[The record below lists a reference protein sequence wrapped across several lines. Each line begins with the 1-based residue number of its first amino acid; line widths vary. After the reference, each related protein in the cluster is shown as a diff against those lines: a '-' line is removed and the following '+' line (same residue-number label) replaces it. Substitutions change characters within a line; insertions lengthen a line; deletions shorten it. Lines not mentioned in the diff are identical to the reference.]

1 VRLALLS
8 ALAASACLAAAQD
21 PVVGPQIRI
30 GNDPLSI
37 SSDET
42 SAAAVTAD
50 GSEVVAGWNDYR
62 TDGTIK
68 SGFGVSSDFGA
79 SWLNLVIR
87 PPAGFQTSVEGDPMA
102 CYDARTGTLWAGAMA
117 FGGNG
122 GIYVARKNPGQN
134 TFQPSVMARVSGS
147 VDKGW
152 MAAGPVPGNPDSTR
166 VYVTFNQG
174 CIRSD
179 DLGATWTAPVSLGSG
194 IGFLPRV
201 GPQGQLYVTYWDF
214 GNGVMLRRST
224 NGGQSFGAAIRIA
237 TRMDV
242 WGTEF
247 NNIRFPGTY
256 RVPPIHTMAVDQET
270 GAIYVVYFDTTNI
283 IGSNRNVD
291 LYFVK
296 STDEG
301 LTWSTPARMPFRA
314 LTTVGDQ
321 FFPWIEVDDRGRL
334 HLLFFDTQNTAQN
347 DGSPDGFL
355 DQYYAYSDDAGENWT
370 KFRLTP
376 QSFNARFDGRGSSTS
391 FMGDYQGIG
400 FGGRWVY
407 PAYLSTITNEAE
419 IYTHRIYD
427 PVIWPYA
434 FTLVRGQ
441 LLQGGL
447 ASLRKP
453 DGDALV
459 VRKGVVANL
468 LEAPV
473 NVEMAASSVAS
484 PPSSAS
490 LYVRSSASTP
500 NLEQR
505 IEAFDYLDNAWDLLD
520 ARPATTS
527 FAVAQ
532 VPVPDPARYFTP
544 ATGTIRYRV
553 SFKAVGPTNNA
564 LWAASLDQA
573 VVLAVP

>member
-1 VRLALLS
+1 MRRAAFLALPW
-8 ALAASACLAAAQD
+8 LAGAAMAQD
-21 PVVGPQIRI
+21 PFVGPQIRI
-30 GNDPLSI
+30 GNDPLSN

-42 SAAAVTAD
+42 SAAATTSD
-50 GSEVVAGWNDYR
+50 GSEIVAGWNDYR

-68 SGFGVSSDFGA
+68 SGFALSSDFGA
-79 SWLNLVIR
+79 SWANVVLR
-87 PPAGFQTSVEGDPMA
+87 PPVAFQTTVEGDPMA
-102 CYDARTGTLWAGAMA
+102 CYDPRTGTLWAGAMA

-122 GIYVARKNPGQN
+122 GIYVARKNLGAN

-152 MAAGPVPGNPDSTR
+152 MAAGPRPGDPNSTR
-166 VYVTFNQG
+166 VYITFNQG
-174 CIRSD
+174 SIRSD
-179 DLGATWTAPVSLGSG
+179 DLGATWTSPVSLGSG

-214 GNGVMLRRST
+214 SNGVMLRRSLD
-224 NGGQSFGAAIRIA
+224 GGTSFGSPIRIA

-256 RVPPIHTMAVDQET
+256 RVPPIHTMAVDQAT
-270 GAIYVVYFDTTNI
+270 GNLYVVYFDTTNI

-296 STDEG
+296 STNQG
-301 LTWSTPARMPFRA
+301 VTWSTPARMPFRA

-334 HLLFFDTQNTAQN
+334 HLLFFDTQNTVQN
-347 DGSPDGFL
+347 DGSADGFL
-355 DQYYAYSDDAGENWT
+355 DQYYAYSDDEGANWS

-376 QSFNARFDGRGSSTS
+376 ASFNARFDGRGSSPS

-407 PAYLSTITNEAE
+407 PAYLSTITNQAE
-419 IYTHRIYD
+419 VYTNRIYD
-427 PVIWPYA
+427 SRLWPTAY
-434 FTLVRGQ
+434 TVVRGNG
-441 LLQGGL
+441 LSGGL
-447 ASLRKP
+447 ESLQKP

-459 VRKGVVANL
+459 VRRGIIANVQ
-468 LEAPV
+468 EAPV
-473 NVEMAASSVAS
+473 NVVCSTQSIFS
-484 PPSSAS
+484 PPSAAE
-490 LYVRSSASTP
+490 LYFRTQVSTP

-505 IEAFDYLDNAWDLLD
+505 LEVFDLLDQQWDLVD
-520 ARPATTS
+520 ARPAPTAPSVTR
-527 FAVAQ
+527 AAIL
-532 VPVPDPARYFTP
+532 DPGRYFTP
-544 ATGTIRYRV
+544 AVGTIQYRV
-553 SFKAVGPTNNA
+553 TYKAVGPTA
-564 LWAASLDQA
+564 SSAWAASIDQA
-573 VVLAVP
+573 LVLAVP